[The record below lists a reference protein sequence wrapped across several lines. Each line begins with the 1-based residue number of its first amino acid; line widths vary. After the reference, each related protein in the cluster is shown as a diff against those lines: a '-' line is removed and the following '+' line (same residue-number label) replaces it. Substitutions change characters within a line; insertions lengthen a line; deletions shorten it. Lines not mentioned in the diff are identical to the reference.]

1 MGLRKTV
8 PPYSRFSTM
17 AWARRHTWRLL
28 PERSPRIT
36 NTHPPV
42 SYTHQMCIRDRAQ
55 TVNWSYD
62 GAGRLTCATNGTT
75 AATYAYDPEGNLV
88 SITQSSGG
96 CPAPPQGAQVSE
108 VTASSAGNI
117 LTFSDGAPSGLLQAP
132 PASTSKPNPNST
144 PVSASGFATPSTA
157 KQPQS

>member
-1 MGLRKTV
+1 MSYLGLR
-8 PPYSRFSTM
+8 
-17 AWARRHTWRLL
+17 RLSPKDL
-28 PERSPRIT
+28 PLPGKLIVLLLSVGLVVI
-36 NTHPPV
+36 
-42 SYTHQMCIRDRAQ
+42 SQIASAQ